1 MKIANY
7 RNISI
12 LKSLLIKSITISN
25 GHNFV
30 IVNKRTK
37 TSYHKTSRILL
48 NNGKLTINKGWIVN
62 DPFYSVLSLGK
73 NAAITVVNTFDIYTG
88 AKIYVN
94 ENAELILGGG
104 YINHNV
110 NISCFKRIEIG
121 TDVVI
126 SENVTIRDSDNHSIV
141 GSNNESI
148 QPVKIGNHVWIGLN
162 ATILKGVTI
171 GDGAIIAAG
180 AVVTKDVPANSLAG
194 GVPAKIIQEDV
205 KWE

>member
-12 LKSLLIKSITISN
+12 FKSLLIKSITISE

-30 IVNKRTK
+30 IVNKRTRITNDK
-37 TSYHKTSRILL
+37 MSRIILK
-48 NNGKLTINKGWIVN
+48 NGKLTLNKAWVIN
-62 DPFYSVLSLGK
+62 DPFYSILSLGK
-73 NAAITVVNTFDIYTG
+73 NAKIYVENSFDIYTG

-94 ENAELILGGG
+94 DNAELILGGG

-141 GSNNESI
+141 DSKNDNTLS
-148 QPVKIGNHVWIGLN
+148 VKIGNHVWIGLN

-180 AVVTKDVPANSLAG
+180 AVVTKDVPSNSLVG
-194 GVPAKIIQEDV
+194 GVPARVINENVRWQ
-205 KWE
+205 

>member
-1 MKIANY
+1 MKIDNY

-12 LKSLLIKSITISN
+12 LKSLLIKAITISK

-30 IVNKRTK
+30 IINKHTRT
-37 TSYHKTSRILL
+37 SFHKTSRILL
-48 NNGKLTINKGWIVN
+48 NNGKLTINKSWIAN
-62 DPFYSVLSLGK
+62 DPFYSILSLGK
-73 NAAITVVNTFDIYTG
+73 KAAITVVNTFDIYTG

-126 SENVTIRDSDNHSIV
+126 SENVTIRDSDNHSLL
-141 GSNNESI
+141 GSNKESI
-148 QPVKIGNHVWIGLN
+148 QPVKIGSHVWIGLN

-180 AVVTKDVPANSLAG
+180 AVVTKNVPERCLVA
-194 GVPAKIIQEDV
+194 GVPAKVIKENV
-205 KWE
+205 GWK